1 MGTGGFQRVC
11 HRQQAGI
18 QLHYIGDGGLAGGDG
33 AGFIQHDGG
42 NTVGALQC
50 FGAFHQDAV
59 FGTAAGT
66 HHNSSGG
73 GQPQGAGTADD
84 QHRNA
89 DGKSKGGRLADEQP
103 NDHGQHGD
111 ADDYRHKDGG
121 NFIGD
126 ALDGGFGS
134 GGILHQMNDLG
145 EGGFF
150 PYMGGLH
157 GEITAAAQGGAG
169 DGIANGFVDRHAF
182 TGDGRFIDG
191 GLSFGDG
198 AIHRNGLTRADDEQ
212 IALPDFLQRDLDF
225 LAIPQ
230 QVGGGGG

>member
-1 MGTGGFQRVC
+1 MGTGGFQCVC

-50 FGAFHQDAV
+50 FGAFHQDAI
-59 FGTAAGT
+59 FRTAAGT

-103 NDHGQHGD
+103 NDHGQHRN
-111 ADDYRHKDGG
+111 ADDHRDKDGG
-121 NFIGD
+121 DLIGN
-126 ALDGGFGS
+126 ALNGRFGG

-157 GEITAAAQGGAG
+157 GEITAAAQRCAGHGIACGFIHRQAFAG
-169 DGIANGFVDRHAF
+169 DGG
-182 TGDGRFIDG
+182 FIDG
-191 GLSFGDG
+191 GLSLGHNAVHGDCL
-198 AIHRNGLTRADDEQ
+198 ARTDDEQ
-212 IALPDFLQRDLDF
+212 IPLPHLLQRDFDL
-225 LAIPQ
+225 LALPQ
-230 QVGGGGG
+230 QMGGGGG